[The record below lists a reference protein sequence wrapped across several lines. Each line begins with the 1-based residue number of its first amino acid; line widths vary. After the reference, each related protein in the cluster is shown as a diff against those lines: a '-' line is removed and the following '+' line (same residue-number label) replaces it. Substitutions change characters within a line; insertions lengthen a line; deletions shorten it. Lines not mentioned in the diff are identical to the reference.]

1 MMEADEMSE
10 ERLRAIIAAAG
21 VSDSDRMDII
31 DFEDVLDELTEDVN
45 GDYDMGE
52 EEEEEVEV

>member
-1 MMEADEMSE
+1 MSE